1 MLKRTLTLIAAVAL
15 LGAACSSSN
24 ENADAVEAAEATQ
37 SALVE
42 AFLSGDVDASAAMYA
57 DEVEFYDPMIGTTS
71 TGLAAMR
78 TQAQTVFPWTDLE
91 QTELLDRFVSSDGT
105 SGFLVYRWVGERGFS
120 SFDLTMVQVH
130 EYRDGLLH
138 KLTNYYGNSDA
149 AAQLG
154 I

>member
-42 AFLSGDVDASAAMYA
+42 AFLSSDIEAAVALYA
-57 DEVEFYDPMIGTTS
+57 DDVEFDDPMIGTRT
-71 TGLAAMR
+71 TGLQAMR
-78 TQAQTVFPWTDLE
+78 LQAQTVFPWTDME
-91 QTELLDRFVSSDGT
+91 QTELLDAFVSSDGL
-105 SGFLVYRWVGERGFS
+105 SGFVVYRWVGERGGG
-120 SFDLTMVQVH
+120 FDLTLVQVH

-138 KLTNYYGNSDA
+138 KATNYYGNSDA